1 MRRSASLIKAM
12 LKLKIPN
19 DKVHFY
25 FNRAD
30 RLVSSGRITQ
40 IKQGKYGGD
49 VVEADHAAVDAFIAE
64 GTKVIGLVALA
75 RQAVL
80 QLTTTSFDR
89 CSNRGGRRAGF

>member
-1 MRRSASLIKAM
+1 MSRKRNITDEEIGLIKAM

-64 GTKVIGLVALA
+64 WDKSHRVGGVGAASRSPVA
-75 RQAVL
+75 AV
-80 QLTTTSFDR
+80 FD
-89 CSNRGGRRAGF
+89 NI